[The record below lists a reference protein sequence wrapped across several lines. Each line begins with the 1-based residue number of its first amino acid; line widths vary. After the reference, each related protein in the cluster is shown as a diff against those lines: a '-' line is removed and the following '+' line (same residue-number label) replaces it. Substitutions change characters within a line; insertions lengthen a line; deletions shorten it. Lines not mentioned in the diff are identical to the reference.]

1 MPVQFKDQHADQR
14 TPSFP
19 SSEHDGFIALAEL
32 RLSTRYDDAAAPM
45 KNQIIHEQAY
55 GQFAVLRYAAI
66 STLVLSSLSV
76 LALWTSVSHDILL
89 SWFALTNLISISR
102 HVIANLFTKRKP
114 SGVEIQYWLRLV
126 LFGTVLIALSWSSLV
141 WITWPVHNTK
151 AISFIVFILSAV
163 AFGSFAGLGF
173 YVQAYWGAAGPLFIA
188 LAVMFAHLASDSLFL
203 AAGMS
208 LFISFIGLGMM
219 TSSRN
224 ATRIWHN
231 IMVLLHEHQTLARE
245 HREKSAVLSTTL
257 HSITDGVFT
266 VNADRSITYMNPAA
280 EKLTGRSMRDMTGKT
295 LADTL
300 ALKEESAPDHVVDL
314 DQICQQVRASV
325 QVPGE
330 LVLTN
335 LQGQTISVEVI
346 ISPLYVTDEL
356 IDGFVVTLHDVTS
369 LRHLTR
375 DLSHQALHDPLTGL
389 LNRRG
394 FEARVR
400 EALDR
405 KQSGHIDH
413 GLCYIDLDHFKSIN
427 DTYGHKAGDDALQT
441 VVSIAQKCIRDSDS
455 FGRLGGDEFA
465 ILLYGCNIEKAEKI
479 VNDICATIAKHSFV
493 CEQHQFAMGVSIGL
507 VQILANDT
515 LDTLNHAADH
525 ACYQAKANGRGQ
537 VYTKLRVNESAV
549 D

>member
-1 MPVQFKDQHADQR
+1 MQFKNQHTDQQI
-14 TPSFP
+14 PSFP
-19 SSEHDGFIALAEL
+19 SNEHDGFIALAEL
-32 RLSTRYDDAAAPM
+32 RLSTRYDDASEPI

-76 LALWTSVSHDILL
+76 LALWSSVAHDVLL
-89 SWFALTNLISISR
+89 SWYAVTNIISISR

-114 SGVEIQYWLRLV
+114 TGAAIQSWLRLV
-126 LFGTVLIALSWSSLV
+126 LFGTVLIALSWSALV
-141 WITWPVHNTK
+141 WITWSIHDMK
-151 AISFIVFILSAV
+151 AISFIAFILTAV

-188 LAVMFAHLASDSLFL
+188 LAVMFGHLASDSILL
-203 AAGMS
+203 AACM
-208 LFISFIGLGMM
+208 LFFILFIGLGML

-257 HSITDGVFT
+257 HSIADGVFT
-266 VNADRSITYMNPAA
+266 INANRSITYINPAA
-280 EKLTGRSMRDMTGKT
+280 EKLTGRTMQAMAGKT
-295 LADTL
+295 LTEML
-300 ALKEESAPDHVVDL
+300 ALKEENFPDRVVDL
-314 DQICQQVRASV
+314 DLICQQVRESI
-325 QVPGE
+325 QVPGD

-335 LQGQTISVEVI
+335 LQGQTISVEVT
-346 ISPLYVTDEL
+346 ISPLYVADEL
-356 IDGFVVTLHDVTS
+356 IDGFVITLHDVTS

-394 FEARVR
+394 FESRLR

-405 KQSGHIDH
+405 KQTSNIDH
-413 GLCYIDLDHFKSIN
+413 SLCYIDLDHFKSIN
-427 DTYGHKAGDDALQT
+427 DTYGHKAGDDALQQ
-441 VVSIAQKCIRDSDS
+441 VVSISQKCIRDSDS

-465 ILLYGCNIEKAEKI
+465 ILLYGCNLDKAEKI
-479 VNDICATIAKHSFV
+479 VGDICSEVAKH
-493 CEQHQFAMGVSIGL
+493 QFEFNQKKFSMGVSIGL
-507 VQILANDT
+507 VQVLANDT
-515 LDTLNHAADH
+515 LDMLNHAADH

-537 VYTKLRVNESAV
+537 VYTKMRL
-549 D
+549 